1 MTRNPKI
8 HASRI
13 VAFTIGLAM
22 TIMMIELT
30 LRVLSVIWA
39 LDGNAIDSKL
49 KSHIT
54 SYFEGSKDGKEVIR
68 IVALGESTT
77 AKFYNNGYDVSWPAR
92 LQRILNETP
101 EVLAGKR
108 EIRVLN
114 IAQPGTS
121 TTFLV
126 DELEALLSTPAAKAN
141 PPQYVISM
149 MGINDSASVV
159 PQKSWLF
166 QTSYTARFA
175 FWAWRDFLCHDCYRI
190 SRVRKEDN
198 VVTPDS
204 RAKPLFNSLPIYRW
218 PESKPELDR
227 IEALFVALANQNS
240 NQREDLYLL
249 WGKWLFEYSERLI
262 VLEASGLTEKAKREG
277 RDPLKL
283 RLYVLNLA
291 KSAYQAAG
299 SSLRKLQGS
308 IKHACFVYNRLGD
321 DKSCRDLVLAGIAD
335 GVELTPDLLMV
346 AMSSGGSHDT
356 RLNRLLTDSGYR
368 YLGYDKALIATR
380 SSYLRMGELAK
391 RHDFHWLIMQYPM
404 GSVGGF
410 KKYFS
415 ALSDQDF
422 LAQFPN
428 ALSLFFIEDETPD
441 AKTPGDLNFRH
452 SFVSNSNFKEL
463 AIGEKQADY
472 FLDLFA
478 KGAGLPFGHTTELGH
493 KQIAINVVNVMTPLI
508 ARH

>member
-1 MTRNPKI
+1 MTRNLKSKTGRV
-8 HASRI
+8 A
-13 VAFTIGLAM
+13 AFTFGLVM

-30 LRVLSVIWA
+30 LHLISGVSA
-39 LDGNAIDSKL
+39 LDGIAIDPKL
-49 KSHIT
+49 ESDLE
-54 SYFEGSKDGKEVIR
+54 SYFQDSKDGKEVVR

-77 AKFYNNGYDVSWPAR
+77 AKFYNNGNDVSWPAR
-92 LQRILNETP
+92 LQRMLNETP
-101 EVLAGKR
+101 EVMAGKK

-126 DELEALLSTPAAKAN
+126 DELEALLNTPAAKAN
-141 PPQYVISM
+141 PPHYVISM
-149 MGINDSASVV
+149 MGINDSVSFV

-227 IEALFVALANQNS
+227 LEAEFVALANQHS
-240 NQREDLYLL
+240 YQREDLYLL
-249 WGKWLFEYSERLI
+249 WGKWLFDYSERLI

-291 KSAYQAAG
+291 KSAHEAAG
-299 SSLRKLQGS
+299 SSLSKLQGS
-308 IKHACFVYNRLGD
+308 IKHACFVYSRLGD
-321 DKSCRDLVLAGIAD
+321 EKACRDLVLKGIAE

-346 AMSSGGSHDT
+346 AMSSGGGQDT
-356 RLNRLLTDSGYR
+356 RLNQLIADSGYR
-368 YLGYDKALIATR
+368 HLDSATALIATR
-380 SSYLRMGELAK
+380 SSYLRMGELA
-391 RHDFHWLIMQYPM
+391 RQHDFHWLIMQYPM

-415 ALSDQDF
+415 SLSDQDF
-422 LAQFPN
+422 LTQFPN
-428 ALSLFFIEDETPD
+428 TLSLFFIEDETPD
-441 AKTPGDLNFRH
+441 EKTLGDLNFRH
-452 SFVSNSNFKEL
+452 SFVSNANFREL
-463 AIGEKQADY
+463 ANGQRQPDY

-493 KQIAINVVNVMTPLI
+493 KQIAINVANVITPLI
-508 ARH
+508 TRP